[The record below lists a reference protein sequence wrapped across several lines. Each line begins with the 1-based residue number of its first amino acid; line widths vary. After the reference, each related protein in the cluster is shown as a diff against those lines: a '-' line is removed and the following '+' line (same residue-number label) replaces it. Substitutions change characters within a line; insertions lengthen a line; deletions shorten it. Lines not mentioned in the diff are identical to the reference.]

1 MPVLARHAMSRLNH
15 RARMPARRAAVLV
28 ASVVFTVCG
37 QAQADVSSWL
47 YTGAGASW
55 VGEEEAA
62 LDGQL
67 TLQIDAGMGTD
78 PSHSLIFGGLAR
90 IQPHFT
96 RGTDLAVLARAA
108 THGFVN
114 GGFGGAI
121 DVGPYQRFWG
131 AGSTG
136 VLGTLT
142 VGAPWGLTLSAGG
155 GLGTNGGRSFS
166 FTFGIDLARLTVYRR
181 SGTSWFP
188 NPLPAYRPE
197 SDRPLE
203 Y

>member
-1 MPVLARHAMSRLNH
+1 MKRLTTG
-15 RARMPARRAAVLV
+15 AWLPARRAALLLV
-28 ASVVFTVCG
+28 GAMGFVCRP
-37 QAQADVSSWL
+37 AQADVSSWL

-55 VGEEEAA
+55 VGEEDNA

-78 PSHSLIFGGLAR
+78 PSHSLILGGLGR

-96 RGTDLAVLARAA
+96 RGTDLALLGRLA

-114 GGFGGAI
+114 GDFGGAI

-142 VGAPWGLTLSAGG
+142 IGAPWGLTLSAGG

-166 FTFGIDLARLTVYRR
+166 FTFGVDLARLTIYRR
-181 SGTSWFP
+181 AGTSWYP
-188 NPLPAYRPE
+188 NPLPAYRPD